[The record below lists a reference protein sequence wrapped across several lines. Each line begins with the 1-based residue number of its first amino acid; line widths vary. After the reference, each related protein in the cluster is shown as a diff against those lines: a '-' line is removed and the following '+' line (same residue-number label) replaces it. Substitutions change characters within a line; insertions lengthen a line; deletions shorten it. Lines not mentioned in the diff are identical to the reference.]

1 MYVPSTAATAAT
13 MAKIALPSMKKYG
26 YSDSLS
32 TGVIAAGGTLGIL
45 IPPSMILVIYGIITS
60 QDIGQ
65 LFLAGIV
72 PGLLGIIGYIIAVKI
87 SLWFEKDSYTSL
99 PPLPFL
105 EKVKALKGVIGILS
119 LFTIVMGGIYLGI
132 FTATEAAGIGAFG
145 SLLIIILKRKISI
158 SSFIETLIE
167 TAKITTMLF
176 FLLFGAIVFSNF
188 INLAGLPN
196 DLVDFLSL
204 FNFNLYTLLIGIFI
218 IYLILGMILESL
230 SMMMLTVPIFYPLV
244 SEMGGNLIWFGILVV
259 VAIEISLITPPVG
272 LNVHILKTIVKNT
285 VSLKTIFKGVIPFVL
300 IDIIRLILLLLIP
313 AIALFLPY
321 SIAP

>member
-1 MYVPSTAATAAT
+1 MNKGKLIVANWKMNFLYKNAFNFCK
-13 MAKIALPSMKKYG
+13 KILLKKKLIKNKFVICPPTTLILQLSSKFKGITFGAQDCHYEKLGAYTGDISALMLK
-26 YSDSLS
+26 
-32 TGVIAAGGTLGIL
+32 
-45 IPPSMILVIYGIITS
+45 
-60 QDIGQ
+60 DINCKH
-65 LFLAGIV
+65 V
-72 PGLLGIIGYIIAVKI
+72 IIGHSERRKY
-87 SLWFEKDSYTSL
+87 SFEDH
-99 PPLPFL
+99 
-105 EKVKALKGVIGILS
+105 
-119 LFTIVMGGIYLGI
+119 
-132 FTATEAAGIGAFG
+132 
-145 SLLIIILKRKISI
+145 IILKRKISI

-259 VAIEISLITPPVG
+259 VAVEISLITPPVG

-285 VSLKTIFKGVIPFVL
+285 VSLKTIFK
-300 IDIIRLILLLLIP
+300 
-313 AIALFLPY
+313 
-321 SIAP
+321 